1 MKLLAALIVT
11 IGVGALLV
19 AEAAMQPSS
28 QDRIVLYSIYGGLA
42 LVTALAGWLL
52 AKLAAKFT
60 SVTAALQVVGVAA
73 VLVAGA
79 AVAVAAGSMFLSSH
93 DLRLVYVSLALGTG
107 LGLALA
113 ITVARSMT
121 ADLRQLEA
129 TTNAIGLGD
138 LSARTG
144 IRRRDEIGSVAAAVD
159 SMAGSLEDARRDRA
173 AADAS
178 RRVMLASVG
187 HDLRTPLTSIR
198 AALEA
203 IQDGVAPDP
212 DRYLASMHSDL
223 DQLAGLVDDIFL
235 MARIEAADLSLDL
248 MPVDLAELAD
258 DAVAAATPLA
268 LKQAASLEM
277 SRQGSAQVQADP
289 VALGRVIR
297 NLLDNA
303 LRHSPAAGTVRVVV
317 EAGTGPT
324 LTVIDE
330 GPGFPPE
337 FRDIAFDEF
346 SRSDTARDRVTGGAG
361 LGLAIARGLV
371 QAHGGEIWI
380 PDGPGGRVTFRLPAA
395 VDFVARAGDVAQ
407 PQARTTPQAV
417 ESAEPADR

>member
-11 IGVGALLV
+11 VAVGALLV

-28 QDRIVLYSIYGGLA
+28 HDRVVLYSIYGGLA
-42 LVTALAGWLL
+42 AVTALAGWLL
-52 AKLAAKFT
+52 ARLASRFT

-113 ITVARSMT
+113 ITVARSM
-121 ADLRQLEA
+121 AGDLRRLEA
-129 TTNAIGLGD
+129 TTSAIGHGD

-144 IRRRDEIGSVAAAVD
+144 ITRRDEIGTVATAVD
-159 SMAGSLEDARRDRA
+159 SMAGSLEEARRDRA
-173 AADAS
+173 RADAS
-178 RRVMLASVG
+178 RRLMLASVG

-203 IQDGVAPDP
+203 IQDGVAVDP
-212 DRYLASMHSDL
+212 DRYLQSMHSDL
-223 DQLAGLVDDIFL
+223 DQLSALVDDIFL
-235 MARIEAADLSLDL
+235 MARIEASDLSLD
-248 MPVDLAELAD
+248 PVPLDLAELAD
-258 DAVAAATPLA
+258 DAVASVTPLA
-268 LKQAASLEM
+268 LQHDVTLEM
-277 SRQGSAQVQADP
+277 SRRGAAQVQADP

-303 LRHSPAAGTVRVVV
+303 LRHSPGGGVVTVVV
-317 EAGTGPT
+317 DDGDGPT
-324 LTVIDE
+324 LAVIDQ
-330 GPGFPPE
+330 GTGFPPE
-337 FRDIAFDEF
+337 FRETAFDEF
-346 SRSDTARDRVTGGAG
+346 SRSESARDRVTGGAG

-371 QAHGGEIWI
+371 LAHRGEIWI
-380 PDGPGGRVTFRLPAA
+380 PDGPGGRVMFRLP
-395 VDFVARAGDVAQ
+395 
-407 PQARTTPQAV
+407 
-417 ESAEPADR
+417 PADDAAPPGAAPAVTDQLPDVMDRAER